1 MKLLMILGGCI
12 GFGIGVAFG
21 LASGSGWPSTLW
33 RAALAAYL
41 AGLLMRWWGRLWI
54 KSLKHVLLEKQAS
67 ALKAEEQQLAK
78 QS

>member
-21 LASGSGWPSTLW
+21 LASESGWPSTLW
-33 RAALAAYL
+33 RAALTAYL
-41 AGLLMRWWGRLWI
+41 AGLLMRWWGSLWMS
-54 KSLKHVLLEKQAS
+54 SLKQVLLEKQA
-67 ALKAEEQQLAK
+67 AAQKAEEQQLAK